1 MNSEPH
7 NAPAV
12 SDRTDA
18 GRPPTSGRHQGA
30 AWLIQPL
37 VPALVAALFW
47 WRGRTTMAL
56 VLAGIGA
63 FLLLC
68 GLFAPRLA
76 AAIQRGGNRFGRWF
90 STGLTWALMTLLF
103 YTVFLPGRLILLA
116 RRIDPM
122 CRRVPTREPT
132 YWVRM
137 PPAPKA
143 DDYSRQF

>member
-1 MNSEPH
+1 
-7 NAPAV
+7 
-12 SDRTDA
+12 
-18 GRPPTSGRHQGA
+18 
-30 AWLIQPL
+30 
-37 VPALVAALFW
+37 
-47 WRGRTTMAL
+47 MAT
-56 VLAGIGA
+56 VLAGIGV

-76 AAIQRGGNRFGRWF
+76 AIIERAGKRLGFVF
-90 STGLTWALMTLLF
+90 ATALTWTLMTLLF

-137 PPAPKA
+137 PPAPKST
-143 DDYSRQF
+143 DYTRQF